1 MKANIDLIDEDF
13 DEATPVVHI
22 ISDSLGDTAS
32 EVVNAAAGQF
42 PNESVRIERLAKVT
56 SVEQVR
62 HYFDEKTDPEIPMA
76 VFHTIVDSN
85 LRAEVRR
92 ELDRRAIPSIDLMG
106 PAITVLST
114 LTGEEPKN
122 VPGVI
127 HNTDGQY
134 FRRVDAMEFF
144 VEHDDG
150 RNPQDLPKAD
160 IVLVGVSR
168 TSKTPLSMYLAFLGY
183 RVANVPLALGVE
195 PPQELEQVDPRRL
208 FGLVSSTNTLQAFR
222 QNRLSDDAAFAIAG
236 SYADPH
242 EIVAEQDEARKL
254 MKHLG
259 CIVIRTEGKA
269 VEESATE
276 IISRIED
283 LEESLSDSEDA

>member
-1 MKANIDLIDEDF
+1 MKANFDLIDEDF

-114 LTGEEPKN
+114 LTGKN
-122 VPGVI
+122 LRTFLALSTTQMVSISVVLMPWSSLLSMMTVVTRKI
-127 HNTDGQY
+127 
-134 FRRVDAMEFF
+134 FRR
-144 VEHDDG
+144 
-150 RNPQDLPKAD
+150 QIL
-160 IVLVGVSR
+160 
-168 TSKTPLSMYLAFLGY
+168 
-183 RVANVPLALGVE
+183 
-195 PPQELEQVDPRRL
+195 
-208 FGLVSSTNTLQAFR
+208 
-222 QNRLSDDAAFAIAG
+222 
-236 SYADPH
+236 
-242 EIVAEQDEARKL
+242 
-254 MKHLG
+254 
-259 CIVIRTEGKA
+259 
-269 VEESATE
+269 
-276 IISRIED
+276 
-283 LEESLSDSEDA
+283 SLSVFHVLLRHHSQCT